1 MDVTCDR
8 CKADYEFDEALLGE
22 RGTTVKCSACG
33 HVFRVLP
40 PDREAVRSQL
50 QLRYASDGSL
60 RPLSSLRDLQQRVR
74 AGEVSLDDELG
85 REGFPFRPL
94 RDVPELKNFFL
105 AQPSRNNTPSD
116 RSALLP
122 SETSA
127 VAPSPLRREP
137 ADPAR
142 EGSTRAARMP
152 VAPESVA
159 PGAAEHIE
167 ELSDAGLESDLA
179 DDDDTSTVPPP
190 LPGTPERV
198 AADEARARRAAEA
211 RSHSERVVEE
221 QRAVN
226 KTLPAP
232 AGVPPEARPRSF
244 GRGTM
249 SGVGPDEL
257 QLPPPP
263 RMPQVV
269 AKSVA
274 TPAAAKPVAPANT
287 PSGGSANPHAS
298 KLPPPGSGTVA
309 GLPALKPH
317 QTLHGEPLTGAPKSG
332 MPPGSTHPLANRA
345 SARSGA
351 PPTAAA
357 APFPGE
363 PTRSRVPPV
372 GEVELPKPPPE
383 PDRFPQF
390 KAVPAPRPSVP
401 AAAGPTLY
409 LDSKEP
415 PPPRATQS
423 SHGWLYAALLLL
435 AAGAGGWWF
444 GVTRLPV
451 LGKAVQDSKPE
462 PQLTPGSTRVAADPV
477 VDTGLPAAAPPPA
490 APFAPP
496 IPDISEELAR
506 RSGQPTA
513 EPQEVPVDTP
523 SEPAKPA
530 AMANPEPAKPAAMAN
545 PEPAKPAAMAN
556 PEPAKPVAMANPEPV
571 TPQPAKPQPAKP
583 QPAKPQ
589 PAKPQP
595 AKPQPAKPQ
604 ASTAPAAAQLAPP
617 RAAEPKLA
625 AKLARAERAVAANPA
640 DYGAQLNRADAL
652 FARGDNAA
660 AQDAYRQALKLRPTG
675 SEANAGLG
683 FALLQSGQASEAL
696 PYFDRAASSGYAEAN
711 IGLGDAYRSL
721 GQPSSAKEAYQAY
734 LERLPGGARSEYAHN
749 ALDKL
754 SGRSP
759 APKAAEPA
767 PAPAPAPEAYR
778 PAGELSN
785 P

>member
-8 CKADYEFDEALLGE
+8 CKAEYEFDEALLGE

-40 PDREAVRSQL
+40 PNRDAVRSQL

-60 RPLSSLRDLQQRVR
+60 RPLTSLRDLQQRIR

-105 AQPSRNNTPSD
+105 AQPSRNNNLSD

-122 SETSA
+122 SEAS
-127 VAPSPLRREP
+127 VMAPSPLRREP

-142 EGSTRAARMP
+142 EAPARAARMP

-159 PGAAEHIE
+159 PGAAEQLE
-167 ELSDAGLESDLA
+167 ELSSSGLESDPA

-198 AADEARARRAAEA
+198 AANEARARRAAEA
-211 RSHSERVVEE
+211 RSLSERVVEE

-249 SGVGPDEL
+249 SGVGPDEF

-263 RMPQVV
+263 RMPQFA

-309 GLPALKPH
+309 GLPSLKPH

-345 SARSGA
+345 SARGGET
-351 PPTAAA
+351 PTAAA
-357 APFPGE
+357 APIPGE

-401 AAAGPTLY
+401 AGAGPKLY
-409 LDSKEP
+409 LDSNEP
-415 PPPRATQS
+415 PPPRATQGS
-423 SHGWLYAALLLL
+423 RGWLYAVLLLL
-435 AAGAGGWWF
+435 VAGAGGSWF
-444 GVTRLPV
+444 GMTRLPV
-451 LGKAVQDSKPE
+451 LGKAVQSSKPQ
-462 PQLTPGSTRVAADPV
+462 PQLAPGSAPAAADPA
-477 VDTGLPAAAPPPA
+477 VDPGLPAAPAAAPPPA

-506 RSGQPTA
+506 RSGQSSD
-513 EPQEVPVDTP
+513 EPQEEPVATP
-523 SEPAKPA
+523 SEPAKSAVIAKPEPTKPEPVK
-530 AMANPEPAKPAAMAN
+530 PEPAKV
-545 PEPAKPAAMAN
+545 EPAKP
-556 PEPAKPVAMANPEPV
+556 PAGDPKLAR
-571 TPQPAKPQPAKP
+571 
-583 QPAKPQ
+583 
-589 PAKPQP
+589 
-595 AKPQPAKPQ
+595 
-604 ASTAPAAAQLAPP
+604 TAPGAAQP

-625 AKLARAERAVAANPA
+625 AKLDKLARAERAVAANPA

-683 FALLQSGQASEAL
+683 FALLQNGQASEAL

-754 SGRSP
+754 SGRSA
-759 APKAAEPA
+759 APKAAE